1 VIFEQLVQLPR
12 EPNVNKILDDY
23 LKTLPPEEE
32 DATATATEGSR
43 YECERERGK
52 SNPFSFPP
60 PWLVHARRHPKAGES
75 EGEVLDRARPPCR
88 PIATAMAG
96 LQGGPRAAQD
106 QTTILYSF
114 LPQRA
119 MEA

>member
-1 VIFEQLVQLPR
+1 
-12 EPNVNKILDDY
+12 VNKILDDY

-32 DATATATEGSR
+32 DDTTATEGSR
-43 YECERERGK
+43 YECEREERGK

-60 PWLVHARRHPKAGES
+60 PWLVHARRHPKAGE
-75 EGEVLDRARPPCR
+75 GERVRERLGRARPPCR

-106 QTTILYSF
+106 QTTILYSL